1 MMAELFGTV
10 ASGLGVASLGI
21 QIGQSILK
29 LKEFVDKVKE
39 APETIQYLIAE
50 LEILNSILRELKK
63 SDEEA
68 KELGVD
74 SLALQQC
81 QDLCHRGSTELKDV
95 LEDVQRKIGSRPTI
109 GSLKAVLKVSSVEKL
124 RGRVGEAR
132 SLLMFAHMNFST

>member
-1 MMAELFGTV
+1 MAELFGAV

-29 LKEFVDKVKE
+29 LKEFVEKVKE

-74 SLALQQC
+74 SLALRQC
-81 QDLCHRGSTELKDV
+81 QDLCCRGSSELKDV
-95 LEDVQRKIGSRPTI
+95 LEEVQRKIGSRPTI
-109 GSLKAVLKVSSVEKL
+109 GSLKAVLKMSSVEKL
-124 RGRVGEAR
+124 RDRVREAR
-132 SLLMFAHMNFST
+132 SLLMFAHLNFST